1 MSLGKLAVLLLFP
14 AAALARQP
22 NQPDTN
28 AVGEKAGRLYAVS
41 GAIDLTSLVRM
52 LQTPLACW
60 TVHLGVSNDQIR
72 SAALA

>member
-1 MSLGKLAVLLLFP
+1 MSLGKLAALLLFP
-14 AAALARQP
+14 AAGMARQP

-52 LQTPLACW
+52 LQTPLALLDGP
-60 TVHLGVSNDQIR
+60 LGGVK
-72 SAALA
+72 